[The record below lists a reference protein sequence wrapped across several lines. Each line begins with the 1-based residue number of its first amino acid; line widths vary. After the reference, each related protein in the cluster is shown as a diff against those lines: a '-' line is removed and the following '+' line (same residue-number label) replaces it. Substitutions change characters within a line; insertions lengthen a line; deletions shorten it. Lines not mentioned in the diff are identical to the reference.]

1 MQQARALRLS
11 ARLFDAA
18 AMAAAVSR
26 TRGRW
31 IHASSSLEMP
41 LPSRPD
47 VSKNISRMNMPP
59 EGQQQKS
66 EQKSKIDEWLNPPP
80 PPTELLQ
87 RMKFK
92 LSDACSMTIYYGDI
106 SKWNVDGLNDAIVAP
121 ANKRLNA
128 GAAVDG
134 VIHKA
139 AGPRLLS
146 ACQKLPDVA
155 PLGIKCN
162 VGEAVSTRAY
172 NLLVSRV
179 IHTVGPVFEGKES
192 DPVLEQTYKSALALG
207 LKENIKF
214 ICFPALSCR
223 IYGYPYSEGAEVAIK
238 TVKENFQ
245 GYAQVDFAIRN
256 IEGYECWID
265 EAFKHF
271 TEIKQK

>member
-1 MQQARALRLS
+1 
-11 ARLFDAA
+11 
-18 AMAAAVSR
+18 
-26 TRGRW
+26 
-31 IHASSSLEMP
+31 
-41 LPSRPD
+41 
-47 VSKNISRMNMPP
+47 
-59 EGQQQKS
+59 
-66 EQKSKIDEWLNPPP
+66 
-80 PPTELLQ
+80 
-87 RMKFK
+87 MKFK

-245 GYAQVDFAIRN
+245 GYAQVNLLTEFVLMKEISLLLLQVDFAIRN